1 MSSIDPLATLVTSAA
16 AVPPV
21 ALIVSVAALVLS
33 VFCALLAGRQQR
45 RLVAMQTQLDNLSS
59 AFRDL
64 KSDHERLFIRSL
76 RSSPKGRKSPS
87 QSSDT
92 LEEKMTAPTLPDE
105 KKSTESALYVG
116 APKTSPE

>member
-16 AVPPV
+16 AVQSV
-21 ALIVSVAALVLS
+21 ALIASFAAVVLS

-45 RLVAMQTQLDNLSS
+45 RLAAIQTQLDNLSG

-76 RSSPKGRKSPS
+76 RSSPRGRKSPS

-105 KKSTESALYVG
+105 NKSKEPALYAG
-116 APKTSPE
+116 APKTSPA

>member
-21 ALIVSVAALVLS
+21 ALIMSVAAVVLS
-33 VFCALLAGRQQR
+33 LFCALLAGRQQR
-45 RLVAMQTQLDNLSS
+45 RLAAMQTQLDNLSS

-76 RSSPKGRKSPS
+76 RSSPKGRKSPT
-87 QSSDT
+87 QSSDA
-92 LEEKMTAPTLPDE
+92 LEEKMTAPQQPDE
-105 KKSTESALYVG
+105 KNSKGSALYVV